1 MRISLL
7 LLAVVLSACSDDDGA
22 KAPLTPGGGPGNV
35 VDENRPDSGRTV
47 DDEDAGSTPDAGE
60 GPMAG
65 ECRRIDALVTDA
77 DELPTVTS
85 TSSPRD
91 FMVTRVV
98 GTWKGDCPNPRL
110 VIELSN
116 GICPS
121 GQGHELEF
129 WFPSNAIADGSI
141 GLGLTLIEPDSVAD
155 AIRIR
160 YTRPER
166 WSPVGVYG
174 NCDDSGMIAAGYI
187 NFYDAPDITR
197 AMNVRASYEL
207 TLVPCDGKSNPAQM
221 VAGFFDVRVPRD
233 IASVCPP

>member
-7 LLAVVLSACSDDDGA
+7 LLAVVLSACSDDGP
-22 KAPLTPGGGPGNV
+22 KAPLTSGGGPGEV
-35 VDENRPDSGRTV
+35 VDEERPDSGRTV

-65 ECRRIDALVTDA
+65 ECRRIDAVITNA
-77 DELPTVTS
+77 DDLPTVTS
-85 TSSPRD
+85 TWSPRD

-98 GTWKGDCPNPRL
+98 GTWQGDCPNPWL

-116 GICPS
+116 GVCPN

-129 WFPSNAIADGSI
+129 RFPASAIADGTI
-141 GLGLTLIEPDSVAD
+141 GLGLTLLQPDTVAD

-166 WSPVGVYG
+166 WSPAGVYG
-174 NCDDSGMIAAGYI
+174 NCDGSGMIATGNI
-187 NFYDAPDITR
+187 NFYDAPDITKR
-197 AMNVRASYEL
+197 MDLRASYEL
-207 TLVPCDGKSNPAQM
+207 TLVPCDGKPNPSQM
-221 VAGFFDVRVPRD
+221 VAGYFDVRVQRD
-233 IASVCPP
+233 IATVCPP